1 MRCNESPLTAVL
13 WYMDRRFMKCTSIL
27 VVAVF
32 ALRCSQEGHTAPSA
46 AQPAPP
52 KNLVEAI
59 RSPAGAG
66 SAEPHLAAS
75 RDGLVMSWLEPV
87 AGSDRVA
94 LRIARYRDGAWSAPR
109 TIVERNDLFVNWA
122 DFPSVVEDAKGV
134 LFAHWLQKSGPHVY
148 AYDVR
153 MAISTDG
160 GTTWGKPFVLNRD
173 GTQTEHGFAS
183 LAALPDGGVGATWL
197 DGRKMKP
204 GAHEHDAGDMTLR
217 YATVDSKGSIRN
229 DVQLDDRT
237 CECCATGMAMTADG
251 PIIAYRDRSAD
262 EVRDISFVRATPN
275 GWTKPKALNA
285 DAWKINGCPV
295 NGPQVDAI
303 GNRVVVAWF
312 TAAQDQQR
320 VHIVFSADSGATFGK
335 LVRIDDGKP
344 AGRVD
349 AVMLDESSALVVWLE
364 QKPTGAEIR
373 ARRVSANGQA
383 MPSMKVA
390 ESSAARAAGFPR
402 IARVGPHVWFAWTDQ
417 SADSKQIRVA
427 RGTL

>member
-1 MRCNESPLTAVL
+1 MDARLTRRNLILAMAVL
-13 WYMDRRFMKCTSIL
+13 
-27 VVAVF
+27 
-32 ALRCSQEGHTAPSA
+32 ALHCSRGEHGAPPA

-52 KNLVEAI
+52 KSQVEAVQ
-59 RSPAGAG
+59 SPAGAG
-66 SAEPHLAAS
+66 SAEPHLVAA
-75 RDGLVMSWLEPV
+75 RDGLLMSWLEPV
-87 AGSDRVA
+87 TGSDRVA
-94 LRIARYRDGAWSAPR
+94 LRMARYRDGVWSAPR

-122 DFPSVVEDAKGV
+122 DFPSIVEDAKGA

-153 MAISTDG
+153 MATSRDD
-160 GTTWGKPFVLNRD
+160 GTTWSRPFVLNRD
-173 GTQTEHGFAS
+173 GTMTEHGFAS
-183 LAALPDGGVGATWL
+183 LAALPGGGVGATWL

-204 GAHEHDAGDMTLR
+204 GDHEDDAGDMTLR

-237 CECCATGMAMTADG
+237 CECCTTGMAITADG
-251 PIIAYRDRSAD
+251 PIVAYRDRSAD
-262 EVRDISFVRATPN
+262 EVRDISFVRATPA
-275 GWTKPKALNA
+275 GWTRPKALNA

-295 NGPQVDAI
+295 NGPQVDSI
-303 GNRVVVAWF
+303 GNRAVVAWF

-320 VHIVFSADSGATFGK
+320 VYAAFSEDSGATFGRP
-335 LVRIDDGKP
+335 VRIDDGKP

-349 AVMLDESSALVVWLE
+349 TVMLDESSALVVWLE
-364 QKPTGAEIR
+364 QKPSGAEIR
-373 ARRVSANGQA
+373 ARRVAANGQA

-390 ESSAARAAGFPR
+390 DSSAARAAGFPR

-417 SADSKQIRVA
+417 SADSKQIRLA